1 MFFSSMPVWMTII
14 ITLAIGVYFMYK
26 MITDLIPRTFKIY
39 WERYWKRW
47 DKKNV
52 EWIRLANAYRSI
64 YHLDVDYRLYEKGV
78 SDPRWKAV
86 MLKQCCE
93 LVRKFK
99 RGQIPESDVK
109 LCQERV
115 DRYRKKDQ

>member
-1 MFFSSMPVWMTII
+1 MFFSSMPAWMTII

-39 WERYWKRW
+39 RERYWKHW

-78 SDPRWKAV
+78 SDPRWKAA
-86 MLKQCCE
+86 MRKQCCE

-115 DRYRKKDQ
+115 DQYRKKDQ